1 MACFGPASGL
11 RTMVFCRYSCGY
23 YGASIM
29 SIINVIAALGWAAVN
44 SIAGAQTLRVVSDD
58 SLPLAIGIIIV
69 GILSMVVSFVGYK
82 WIHTYERYSWIPVFI
97 AFCIVAGVGAKY
109 FTYSEMV
116 ISLKTAWTPIH

>member
-11 RTMVFCRYSCGY
+11 RTMIVSRYSWGY

-44 SIAGAQTLRVVSDD
+44 SITGAQALRVVSEHAL
-58 SLPLAIGIIIV
+58 SLVVGIIIIA
-69 GILSMVVSFVGYK
+69 ILSMVISFVGYQ

-97 AFCIVAGVGAKY
+97 AYCVVAGIGAKY
-109 FTYSEMV
+109 FTHSETV
-116 ISLKTAWTPIH
+116 ISLRTLHGDF